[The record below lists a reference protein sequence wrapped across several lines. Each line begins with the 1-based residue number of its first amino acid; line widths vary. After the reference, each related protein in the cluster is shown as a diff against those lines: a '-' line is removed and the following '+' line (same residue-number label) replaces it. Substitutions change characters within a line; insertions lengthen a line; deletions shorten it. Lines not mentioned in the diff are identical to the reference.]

1 MKVWKVILAA
11 LVIYCAGVV
20 TGGLTLRLDFFNSS
34 SPEKTSR
41 GSSRSRQRPD
51 FIDRMQKELGLS
63 PEQRQRIS
71 QILQESRDR
80 MRTLWDSVSPKADE
94 EFRNVRTL
102 ILAELTAEQ
111 AKIYEEQFKSFGSK
125 RRHNE
130 GERRSPKPSSPENNS
145 SSPPVPEAPLKQP

>member
-11 LVIYCAGVV
+11 LVIYSAGVV

-63 PEQRQRIS
+63 PEQRERIS
-71 QILQESRDR
+71 QILQESRER
-80 MRTLWDSVSPKADE
+80 MRALWDSVSPKADE
-94 EFRNVRTL
+94 EFRHVRTL

-130 GERRSPKPSSPENNS
+130 GERRPPRSETNS
-145 SSPPVPEAPLKQP
+145 SGSPVPDASLKQP